1 MAMITMAAMSSK
13 IANEVR
19 KIFTLTGTLEPSS
32 DRMPSAKA
40 MSVAVGI
47 AHPYI
52 ARLSPLLN
60 QA

>member
-1 MAMITMAAMSSK
+1 MSSK